1 MLYLSFHHHNILV
14 KCKESSLLQK
24 LREEFHFFEANEV
37 STPHTIIDLE
47 YGPSPELPS
56 MVAHRILENAIVY
69 QLGEIQYL
77 DYFGE
82 ALTLRTESDETF
94 QIYSQNYDRL
104 YELAFLTIHSIL
116 GQNLEKHGLCRIHA
130 AAISV
135 NHTNAIIM
143 LPSKGGKSTF
153 VKQLLFNEE
162 VRIISDD
169 MPLCSFTGKIFP
181 FPSKLSFDE
190 IPKDGPLSQLIWTEF
205 RRHRHPI
212 KWTASLAQ
220 IKDKLDKNPMENK
233 NILIAGYRLSRG
245 DSILSP
251 VSKIHMI
258 KPILEHMIV
267 GMGLPQIVEI
277 FLRFDWRDLFKLAH
291 HAFLRSICAF
301 NLIRRSQC
309 YYFYMGQ
316 DLQKNSQ
323 LILELMHDHKNS

>member
-24 LREEFHFFEANEV
+24 LRDEFHFFEAMEDA
-37 STPHTIIDLE
+37 TPHTIIDLE

-69 QLGEIQYL
+69 RLGEIQYL

-94 QIYSQNYDRL
+94 KIYSQNYERL
-104 YELAFLTIHSIL
+104 YELALLTIHSVL

-135 NHTNAIIM
+135 NKINAIIM
-143 LPSKGGKSTF
+143 LPSKGGKSTLI
-153 VKQLLFNEE
+153 KHLLTYEE
-162 VRIISDD
+162 VKIISDD
-169 MPLCSFTGKIFP
+169 MPLCSFRGRIFP

-190 IPKDGPLSQLIWTEF
+190 VPKDGPLSNLKWNEF
-205 RRHRHPI
+205 RRYRYPV
-212 KWTASLAQ
+212 KWTAGLSQL
-220 IKDKLDKNPMENK
+220 KEKLDQDPMNNK
-233 NILIAGYRLSRG
+233 NILIAGYRLSHG
-245 DSILSP
+245 DSLLSP
-251 VSKIHMI
+251 VNKLHMI
-258 KPILEHMIV
+258 KPVLEHMVV
-267 GMGLPQIVEI
+267 GIGLPQVIEI
-277 FLRFDWRDLFKLAH
+277 FLRFDWRDIFKLAKH
-291 HAFLRSICAF
+291 TFFRTICAF

-316 DLQKNSQ
+316 NLQKNAQ
-323 LILELMHDHKNS
+323 LILELTHDHKNS